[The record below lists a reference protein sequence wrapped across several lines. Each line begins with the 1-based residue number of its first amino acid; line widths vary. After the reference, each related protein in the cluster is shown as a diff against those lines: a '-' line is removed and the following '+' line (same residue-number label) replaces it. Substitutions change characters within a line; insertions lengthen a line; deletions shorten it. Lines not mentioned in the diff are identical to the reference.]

1 MFELYNLTTSGTIA
15 AGSKTSTTTG
25 STNIATASP
34 DFPEHSVHFAG
45 NSNTLPRI
53 NCFKA
58 IMQIMFQYETKS
70 ETKTELRLS
79 GDGEGEH

>member
-1 MFELYNLTTSGTIA
+1 MFELHNLTTSGTIA

-45 NSNTLPRI
+45 NSSTLPRI
-53 NCFKA
+53 HCIKVL
-58 IMQIMFQYETKS
+58 YETKS

>member
-1 MFELYNLTTSGTIA
+1 MFELHNLTTGGTIA

-45 NSNTLPRI
+45 NSSTLPRI
-53 NCFKA
+53 HC
-58 IMQIMFQYETKS
+58 IDPI
-70 ETKTELRLS
+70 KTELRLS
-79 GDGEGEH
+79 GDGKGEH

>member
-1 MFELYNLTTSGTIA
+1 MFELHNLTTSGTIA

-34 DFPEHSVHFAG
+34 AFPEHSVHFAG
-45 NSNTLPRI
+45 NSSTVGYIAL
-53 NCFKA
+53 
-58 IMQIMFQYETKS
+58 MFQYETKS

-79 GDGEGEH
+79 GDGKGEH